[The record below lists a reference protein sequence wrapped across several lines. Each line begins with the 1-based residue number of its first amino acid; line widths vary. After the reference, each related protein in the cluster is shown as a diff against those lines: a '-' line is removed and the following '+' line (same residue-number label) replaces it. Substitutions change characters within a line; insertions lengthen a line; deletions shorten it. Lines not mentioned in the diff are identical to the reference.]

1 MAPAEEVLLKAQP
14 APSSVPVDSL
24 GAIEHTI
31 PINTGAYTSQ
41 GAPTAGF
48 RSAKYTPEEWHK
60 NNYAKFY
67 QSFTDRDQAE
77 RIQHESKKL
86 ANETLALTNRTQADV
101 TKKLGER
108 IHDINFWKFEL
119 QREIDDLIAETDLLF
134 LQKVRLEKAL
144 DATEIPMQIATD
156 NLECRFRRQSP
167 DLVKDDVEIQLL
179 REVDLLKSVQDLLK
193 RTIDQTI
200 NQIRMNRDAKQNLE
214 LDWSDKLDARNID
227 DKCGRLNNQS
237 TDIQYY
243 PNSAKFEDNSSTPET
258 WAQFTHD
265 NIVRAERERT
275 ASINLRSLID
285 NVLHDTS
292 DDIREQ
298 CNSVNDAFAKRCE
311 EMNDAKTKLENHLQ
325 KVNIEIGNQERNIA
339 MLKQAIY
346 DKEAPMQVSQ
356 TRLNHRTYRPA
367 VELCRDPVQYRLV
380 SEVGEITGSIENLQ
394 LRLKQAEQSL
404 HELEDTRMALEKEI
418 AIKTNS
424 LFIDKEKCM
433 TVRQRYPTTVK
444 LSGYQ

>member
-1 MAPAEEVLLKAQP
+1 MAATEVLLKAQP
-14 APSSVPVDSL
+14 TPQSISADSL
-24 GAIEHTI
+24 GAKEHRI
-31 PINTGAYTSQ
+31 PVNTGLYTSVGQ
-41 GAPTAGF
+41 ATAGF
-48 RSAKYTPEEWHK
+48 RTAKYTPEEWHQ

-67 QSFTDRDQAE
+67 QSFSDRDNAE

-108 IHDINFWKFEL
+108 IHDINFWKYEL
-119 QREIDDLIAETDLLF
+119 QREINDVIAETDLLF
-134 LQKVRLEKAL
+134 QQKVRLEKAL

-156 NLECRFRRQSP
+156 NLECRFRRQGP
-167 DLVKDDVEIQLL
+167 DMVKDNVEIQLL
-179 REVDLLKSVQDLLK
+179 REVDLLKSVQDLLQ
-193 RTIDQTI
+193 RTIDQTK

-214 LDWSDKLDARNID
+214 LDWSDKLDAHNID

-237 TDIQYY
+237 TDIEYH

-265 NIVRAERERT
+265 NIVRAERERM

-292 DDIREQ
+292 DDLREQ
-298 CNSVNDAFAKRCE
+298 CNSVNVAFAKRVE

-325 KVNIEIGNQERNIA
+325 KVLIEIGNQEKNIA
-339 MLKQAIY
+339 MLKEAINE
-346 DKEAPMQVSQ
+346 KEPPMQVSQ
-356 TRLNHRTYRPA
+356 TRLHHRTYRPG

-380 SEVGEITGSIENLQ
+380 SEVGEITESIENLKSRLAEAENS
-394 LRLKQAEQSL
+394 LRQ
-404 HELEDTRMALEKEI
+404 LEDTRMALEKEI
-418 AIKTNS
+418 AIKSNS
-424 LFIDKEKCM
+424 LFIDREKCM
-433 TVRQRYPTTVK
+433 TVRTRYPTVIK

>member
-1 MAPAEEVLLKAQP
+1 MAAVEVLLKAEP
-14 APSSVPVDSL
+14 APNTVPVNTL
-24 GAIEHTI
+24 GVKEHTI
-31 PINTGAYTSQ
+31 PINTGAYTSHGQ
-41 GAPTAGF
+41 PTAGF
-48 RSAKYTPEEWHK
+48 RTAKYTPEEWHQ
-60 NNYAKFY
+60 NNYSKFY
-67 QSFTDRDQAE
+67 QSFTDRDNAE

-119 QREIDDLIAETDLLF
+119 QREIDDLIAETELLF
-134 LQKVRLEKAL
+134 QQKVRLEKAL

-156 NLECRFRRQSP
+156 NLECRFRRQGP
-167 DLVKDDVEIQLL
+167 DLVKDNTEIQLL

-193 RTIDQTI
+193 RTIDQTK

-214 LDWSDKLDARNID
+214 MDWSDKLDAHNID

-265 NIVRAERERT
+265 NIVRAERERM

-292 DDIREQ
+292 DDLREQ
-298 CNSVNDAFAKRCE
+298 CNSVNEAFAKRVE

-325 KVNIEIGNQERNIA
+325 KVLIEIGNQEKNIA
-339 MLKQAIY
+339 MLKQAIF

-380 SEVGEITGSIENLQ
+380 SEVGEITESIENLKF
-394 LRLKQAEQSL
+394 RLAEAERSL
-404 HELEDTRMALEKEI
+404 HELEDTRMSLEKEI
-418 AIKTNS
+418 AIKSNS
-424 LFIDKEKCM
+424 LFIDREKCM
-433 TVRQRYPTTVK
+433 TIRTRYPTVIK